1 MIKKFTLWLAVAAI
15 ATVSAATSSDA
26 AIVYRRIAPVRTVA
40 ARSALPPYG
49 VVRRVAYRPAI
60 GYPAGYGAVTHGS
73 PVFVGPRVLM
83 AY

>member
-1 MIKKFTLWLAVAAI
+1 MFKKSALSLAVAVIAI
-15 ATVSAATSSDA
+15 VSAASSADA

-40 ARSALPPYG
+40 ARAVLPPYG
-49 VVRRVAYRPAI
+49 VVRRAAYRPVI
-60 GYPAGYGAVTHGS
+60 GYPVGYGAVTYGS